1 MTVCSVPVQ
10 HNTTASNAIQKQNEN
25 DHEHQYVLIND
36 NEPA

>member
-10 HNTTASNAIQKQNEN
+10 HNTTASSAIQKQTEN
-25 DHEHQYVLIND
+25 DHVPQYVLING

>member
-10 HNTTASNAIQKQNEN
+10 HNTTASNAIQNQTEN
-25 DHEHQYVLIND
+25 DHALRYILINE